1 MPLRITLTD
10 YGVGNLFSIKRSLE
24 ICGADV
30 TVTSDMSELMD
41 AECVVFPGVG
51 AFDKTMERLQ
61 PYREDIRRMSLDGT
75 PILGICIGMQIMFEG
90 SAEGTTPGLGIFQ
103 GEVVPVEADI
113 VPHMGWNRV
122 DSDDAL
128 FSDLPDDRFYFAHS
142 FRGNP
147 VDPGCIVGSTGY
159 GGVTIPTFF
168 RTANTCGT
176 QFHPEKSSAAG
187 MAFLRNFITFAEG
200 CL

>member
-41 AECVVFPGVG
+41 AECIVFPGVG

-90 SAEGTTPGLGIFQ
+90 SAEGT
-103 GEVVPVEADI
+103 A
-113 VPHMGWNRV
+113 RV
-122 DSDDAL
+122 GG
-128 FSDLPDDRFYFAHS
+128 PEER
-142 FRGNP
+142 
-147 VDPGCIVGSTGY
+147 GY
-159 GGVTIPTFF
+159 GHTTVPGGTDYAPRIDRVPT
-168 RTANTCGT
+168 
-176 QFHPEKSSAAG
+176 E
-187 MAFLRNFITFAEG
+187 
-200 CL
+200 